1 MPAPHGA
8 GVKPKRMSRP
18 ADPAQFATRFPAI
31 AAGLAPAQ
39 LEVLLDGM
47 TRLVVSPGTQ
57 LIRYHGRSAQ
67 LYLVWSGR
75 LRASL
80 ESGAQT
86 LVLGDI
92 GPGRWVGEVTVL
104 DHGPATATV
113 TAVEVSTLL
122 ALARDDFER
131 LREEQPA
138 VAARLTQALARNL
151 AQRLRR
157 THAGLV
163 AAAAPSG
170 WLSSAGVQ
178 LAGAEP
184 GTP

>member
-1 MPAPHGA
+1 MP
-8 GVKPKRMSRP
+8 RP
-18 ADPAQFATRFPAI
+18 VDPAQFAVHFPAI
-31 AAGLAPAQ
+31 AAGLSQAQ
-39 LEVLLDGM
+39 LEALLDGV

-57 LIRYHGRSAQ
+57 LIRYHGRSGQ

-80 ESGAQT
+80 ESGAHT

-122 ALARDDFER
+122 ALARDAFER
-131 LREEQPA
+131 LRAQHPA

-163 AAAAPSG
+163 AATSPSG
-170 WLSSAGVQ
+170 WLGSAGLRLV
-178 LAGAEP
+178 GAERDAP
-184 GTP
+184 

>member
-1 MPAPHGA
+1 MPHGA
-8 GVKPKRMSRP
+8 GIKPKGMSRP
-18 ADPAQFATRFPAI
+18 ADPAQFATHFPAI
-31 AAGLAPAQ
+31 VAGLTPVQ
-39 LEVLLDGM
+39 LGALLDTM
-47 TRLVVSPGTQ
+47 TGLVVSPGTQ
-57 LIRYHGRSAQ
+57 LIRYHGRSGQ

-80 ESGAQT
+80 ENGAQT

-131 LREEQPA
+131 LRAEHPA

-163 AAAAPSG
+163 GAAAQATDLNRVAHELIAAAAS
-170 WLSSAGVQ
+170 
-178 LAGAEP
+178 
-184 GTP
+184 

>member
-8 GVKPKRMSRP
+8 GVKPERMPRP
-18 ADPAQFATRFPAI
+18 VDPAQFAAHFPGI
-31 AAGLAPAQ
+31 AAGLSQAQ
-39 LEVLLDGM
+39 LEALLDGV

-57 LIRYHGRSAQ
+57 LIRYHGRSGH

-75 LRASL
+75 LRAAL
-80 ESGAQT
+80 ETGAHT

-113 TAVEVSTLL
+113 TATEVSTLL

-131 LREEQPA
+131 LRAQHPA

-157 THAGLV
+157 THAGLL
-163 AAAAPSG
+163 AAASPSG
-170 WLSSAGVQ
+170 WLGSAGLRLV
-178 LAGAEP
+178 GAEREAP
-184 GTP
+184 